1 MFTQHSTHGLSGPG
15 AVEGLLQNKSL
26 QPVGPNMG
34 EKYNEIYEINL
45 EEKIGNGQDNIFFI
59 ESNDDLTLFH
69 PRLLCAFESAAMHNP
84 NKKVHHVQS

>member
-1 MFTQHSTHGLSGPG
+1 
-15 AVEGLLQNKSL
+15 
-26 QPVGPNMG
+26 MG

-69 PRLLCAFESAAMHNP
+69 PRLLCAFESAAMHNQ